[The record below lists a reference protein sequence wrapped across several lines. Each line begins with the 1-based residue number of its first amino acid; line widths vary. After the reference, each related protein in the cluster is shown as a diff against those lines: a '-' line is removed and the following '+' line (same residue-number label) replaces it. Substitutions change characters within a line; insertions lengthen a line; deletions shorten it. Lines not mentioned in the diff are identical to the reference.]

1 MRNFNTYTLYK
12 LLFSLLMIVTFQFNS
27 FGQKLEN
34 WLKAGDQSFYVEKDY
49 RTAFNFYQAA
59 TNYDSTRVDIW
70 VKMAESA
77 RNMQGLQTARSI
89 YDKVLRFPDSVVTA
103 ENNFYSAWINMRL
116 ADYKGAQKNLQ
127 SYFRKAKEGDPLK
140 NKALM
145 MESSCNRILKE
156 YANYSNVPEQT
167 KKIST
172 SNDCLEAEF
181 GAVAYKNDLIY
192 AKFSEKER
200 VTSKKDSIAFVS
212 NLRLMNSQG
221 DTNWLPQLAVPN
233 KLISGVTFLPENTGL
248 YYCLCDKVNLMEV
261 RCDIYFRKFNEDGGV
276 GEPLKIAANASGF
289 STQHPAVGK
298 DINGKLW
305 LYFSSNRP
313 GGKGKDDLYRAA
325 VLENGEVDAP
335 ENLSTLNTSEEDVT
349 PFFHTPTQRLYF
361 STQGRFTFGGYD
373 VYASSPTLN
382 DWSNPM
388 NMGIQMNASSDDL
401 FFSLSE
407 KGING
412 WLTVRGEKG
421 SSCTTEVPDAC
432 CYNLVTWEM
441 PMRKVRILA
450 RNANDSSLIRDANLS
465 VQNLPSGIVEKVD
478 VSYGNWPYFSWNSS
492 DNYAV
497 GIQSDGFDPYQGELN
512 IAGFP
517 FEGDTVVIELYLNP
531 TIIEL
536 QVLTFDDRTKE
547 ALNGTTVNLLK
558 WIDTK
563 NAVDNIQTNE
573 KGNSFTFS
581 VIQNHK
587 YKLIAS
593 KENYESVEK
602 DISFNLSDVKGLGKK
617 ITIEVYL
624 KPPLSTPVALY
635 FDNDIPKA
643 KEMKI
648 KGTENYVE
656 LSNTYF
662 NQKESFIS
670 NFTKVLPEAEKFILN
685 EQYDLFFDR
694 EVKMGTVSLEYLS
707 KAIAAKLGEG
717 KKLEI
722 TLSGFASPLG
732 SISSNKLLSDRRIK
746 TIQNYLLQ
754 SNQGKLAESVKNG
767 QLKFIT
773 SAYGENKS
781 KKQVSDNPMDK
792 RNSVFSLVASV
803 ERRVEILVKILN

>member
-1 MRNFNTYTLYK
+1 MRNFNTYTFHK
-12 LLFSLLMIVTFQFNS
+12 LLFSLLMIGTFQFNS

-89 YDKVLRFPDSVVTA
+89 YDKVLSFPDSVVTA
-103 ENNFYSAWINMRL
+103 ENYFYSAWINMRL

-181 GAVAYKNDLIY
+181 AAVAYKNDLVY
-192 AKFSEKER
+192 AKFSEKDR
-200 VTSKKDSIAFVS
+200 ASSKKDSIAFVS

-261 RCDIYFRKFNEDGGV
+261 RCDIYFRKFNENGGV

-517 FEGDTVVIELYLNP
+517 FAGDTVVIELYLNP

-754 SNQGKLAESVKNG
+754 SNQGKLTESVKNG

>member
-1 MRNFNTYTLYK
+1 MRNFNTYTFHK
-12 LLFSLLMIVTFQFNS
+12 LLFSLLMIGTFQFNS

-89 YDKVLRFPDSVVTA
+89 YDKVLSFPDSVVTA
-103 ENNFYSAWINMRL
+103 ENYFYSAWINMRL

-181 GAVAYKNDLIY
+181 AAVAYKNDLVY
-192 AKFSEKER
+192 AKFSEKDR
-200 VTSKKDSIAFVS
+200 ASSKKDSIAFVS

-261 RCDIYFRKFNEDGGV
+261 RCDIYFRKFNENGGV

-465 VQNLPSGIVEKVD
+465 VQNLPSGTVEKVD

-497 GIQSDGFDPYQGELN
+497 GVQSDGFDPYQGELN

-517 FEGDTVVIELYLNP
+517 FAGDTVVIELYLNP

-563 NAVDNIQTNE
+563 NALDNIQTNE

-732 SISSNKLLSDRRIK
+732 SVSSNKLLSDRRIK

-754 SNQGKLAESVKNG
+754 SNQGKLTESVKNG

>member
-1 MRNFNTYTLYK
+1 MRNFNTYTFHK
-12 LLFSLLMIVTFQFNS
+12 LLFSLLMIGTFQFNS

-89 YDKVLRFPDSVVTA
+89 YDKVLSFPDSVVTA
-103 ENNFYSAWINMRL
+103 ENYFYSAWINMRL

-181 GAVAYKNDLIY
+181 GAVAYKNDLVY
-192 AKFSEKER
+192 AKFSEKDR
-200 VTSKKDSIAFVS
+200 ASSKKDSIAFVS

-233 KLISGVTFLPENTGL
+233 KLISGVTFLPGNTGL
-248 YYCLCDKVNLMEV
+248 YYCLCDKLNLMEV
-261 RCDIYFRKFNEDGGV
+261 RCDIYFRKFNENGSV

-465 VQNLPSGIVEKVD
+465 VQNLPSGTVEKVD

-497 GIQSDGFDPYQGELN
+497 GVQSDGFDPYQGELN

-517 FEGDTVVIELYLNP
+517 FAGDTVVIELYLNP

-563 NAVDNIQTNE
+563 NALDNIQTNE

-754 SNQGKLAESVKNG
+754 SNQGKLTESVKNG

>member
-1 MRNFNTYTLYK
+1 MRNFNTYTFYK
-12 LLFSLLMIVTFQFNS
+12 LLFSFLMIGTFQFNS

-89 YDKVLRFPDSVVTA
+89 YDKVLLFPDSVVTA
-103 ENNFYSAWINMRL
+103 ENYFYSAWINMRL

-145 MESSCNRILKE
+145 MDGSCSRILKD
-156 YANYSNVPEQT
+156 YANYTNVPEQT

-181 GAVAYKNDLIY
+181 GAVAYKNDLVY
-192 AKFSEKER
+192 AKFSENER

-212 NLRLMNSQG
+212 NLRLMSSQG
-221 DTNWLPQLAVPN
+221 DTNWLPQLATPN

-261 RCDIYFRKFNEDGGV
+261 RCDIYFRKFNENGGV

-313 GGKGKDDLYRAA
+313 GGKGKDDLYRAG
-325 VLENGEVDAP
+325 VLENGEVEAP
-335 ENLSTLNTSEEDVT
+335 ENLTSLNTTEEDVT

-373 VYASSPTLN
+373 VYASSSTLN
-382 DWSNPM
+382 GWTSPM
-388 NMGIQMNASSDDL
+388 NMGVQMNASSDDL

-432 CYNLVTWEM
+432 CYNLVTWDM

-450 RNANDSSLIRDANLS
+450 RNANDSSLIREANLS
-465 VQNLPSGIVEKVD
+465 VQSLPSGTIEKVD

-497 GIQSDGFDPYQGELN
+497 GVQSDGFDPYQGELN

-517 FEGDTVVIELYLNP
+517 YAGDTVIIEVYLQP
-531 TIIEL
+531 TVIEL

-558 WIDTK
+558 WVDTK
-563 NAVDNIQTNE
+563 NSVDNIQTNE

-581 VIQNHK
+581 VIQNHQ
-587 YKLIAS
+587 YTLIAS

-602 DISFNLSDVKGLGKK
+602 AISFTLSDVKGLGKK

-643 KEMKI
+643 KQMKI
-648 KGTENYVE
+648 KGTENYIE
-656 LSNTYF
+656 LSNTYYD
-662 NQKESFIS
+662 QKESFIS

-685 EQYDLFFDR
+685 EQYDLFFNR
-694 EVKMGTVSLEYLS
+694 EVKMGTLSLEYLS

-732 SISSNKLLSDRRIK
+732 SVSSNKLLSDRRIK

-754 SNQGKLAESVKNG
+754 SNEGKLAASVKNG
-767 QLKFIT
+767 QLTFVS
-773 SAYGENKS
+773 SAYGEIKS

>member
-12 LLFSLLMIVTFQFNS
+12 LLFSFLLIGTFQFNS
-27 FGQKLEN
+27 YGQKLEN

-103 ENNFYSAWINMRL
+103 ENYFYSAWINMRL
-116 ADYKGAQKNLQ
+116 ADYNGAQKNLQ
-127 SYFRKAKEGDPLK
+127 SYFRKAKEGDLLK

-145 MESSCNRILKE
+145 MEASCSRIIKE
-156 YANYSNVPEQT
+156 YANYTNVPGQT

-181 GAVAYKNDLIY
+181 GAVAYKNDLVY
-192 AKFSEKER
+192 AKFSENDR

-261 RCDIYFRKFNEDGGV
+261 RCDIFFRKFNENGGV
-276 GEPLKIAANASGF
+276 GEPLKISANASGF

-298 DINGKLW
+298 DNNGKLW

-335 ENLSTLNTSEEDVT
+335 ENLVTLNTSEEDVT

-373 VYASSPTLN
+373 VYASSPTSN
-382 DWSNPM
+382 GWTNPM
-388 NMGIQMNASSDDL
+388 NMGVQMNASSDDL

-407 KGING
+407 KGTNG

-432 CYNLVTWEM
+432 CYNLVSWEM

-450 RNANDSSLIRDANLS
+450 RNANDSSLIREANLS
-465 VQNLPSGIVEKVD
+465 VQSLPSGTAEKVD

-492 DNYAV
+492 ENYAV
-497 GIQSDGFDPYQGELN
+497 GVQSDGFDPYQGELN
-512 IAGFP
+512 IAGYP
-517 FEGDTVVIELYLNP
+517 FTGDTVVIEVYLNP
-531 TIIEL
+531 TVIEL

-563 NAVDNIQTNE
+563 NSVDNIQTNE

-587 YKLIAS
+587 YKLIAN

-602 DISFNLSDVKGLGKK
+602 DISFTLSDVKGLGKK

-643 KEMKI
+643 KQMKI
-648 KGTENYVE
+648 KGTENYIE

-662 NQKESFIS
+662 NQKESFVS
-670 NFTKVLPEAEKFILN
+670 NFTKVLPEAEKFILT
-685 EQYDLFFDR
+685 EQYDLFFNR

-732 SISSNKLLSDRRIK
+732 SAAANKLLSDRRIK

-767 QLKFIT
+767 QLTFIT

>member
-12 LLFSLLMIVTFQFNS
+12 LLFSLLMIGTFQFNS

-103 ENNFYSAWINMRL
+103 ENYFYSAWINMRL
-116 ADYKGAQKNLQ
+116 ADYNGAQKNLQ

-140 NKALM
+140 NRALM
-145 MESSCNRILKE
+145 MEGSSSRILKD
-156 YANYSNVPEQT
+156 YANYTNVPEQT

-181 GAVAYKNDLIY
+181 GAVAYKNDLVY
-192 AKFSEKER
+192 AKFSEKDR

-261 RCDIYFRKFNEDGGV
+261 RCDIYFRKFNENGGV

-335 ENLSTLNTSEEDVT
+335 ENLTSLNTSEEDVT

-373 VYASSPTLN
+373 VYASSPTSN
-382 DWSNPM
+382 GWSNPM
-388 NMGIQMNASSDDL
+388 NMGLQMNASSDDL

-407 KGING
+407 KGTNG

-465 VQNLPSGIVEKVD
+465 VQSLPSGTAEKVD

-497 GIQSDGFDPYQGELN
+497 RIQSDGFDPYQGELN

-517 FEGDTVVIELYLNP
+517 FEGDTVIVEVYLNP
-531 TIIEL
+531 TVIEL

-587 YKLIAS
+587 YKLIAN

-602 DISFNLSDVKGLGKK
+602 DISFTLSDVKGLGKK

-643 KEMKI
+643 KQMKI

-656 LSNTYF
+656 LSNSYF
-662 NQKESFIS
+662 NQKESFVS
-670 NFTKVLPEAEKFILN
+670 NFTKVLPEAEKFILT
-685 EQYDLFFDR
+685 EQYDLFFNR

-707 KAIAAKLGEG
+707 KAIAAKLEEG

-732 SISSNKLLSDRRIK
+732 SAAANKLLSDRRIK

-767 QLKFIT
+767 QLTFVS
-773 SAYGENKS
+773 SAYGEIKS
-781 KKQVSDNPMDK
+781 PKQVSDNPMDK

>member
-1 MRNFNTYTLYK
+1 MRNYNTHTFYK
-12 LLFSLLMIVTFQFNS
+12 LLFSFLLIGTFQYNS

-34 WLKAGDQSFYVEKDY
+34 WLKAGDQSFFVEKDY

-89 YDKVLRFPDSVVTA
+89 YDKVLLFPDSVVTA
-103 ENNFYSAWINMRL
+103 ENYFYSAWINMRL

-145 MESSCNRILKE
+145 MDGGCSRILKD
-156 YANYSNVPEQT
+156 YANYTNVPEQT

-181 GAVAYKNDLIY
+181 GAVAYKNDLVY
-192 AKFSEKER
+192 AKFSENDR

-221 DTNWLPQLAVPN
+221 DTNWLPQLAMPN

-261 RCDIYFRKFNEDGGV
+261 RCDIYFRKFNENGGV
-276 GEPLKIAANASGF
+276 GEPLKIAANANGF

-298 DINGKLW
+298 DMNGKLW

-325 VLENGEVDAP
+325 VLENGEVEAP
-335 ENLSTLNTSEEDVT
+335 ENLTTLNTSEEDVT
-349 PFFHTPTQRLYF
+349 PFFHSPTQRLYF

-373 VYASSPTLN
+373 VYASSSSLN
-382 DWSNPM
+382 GWTNPM
-388 NMGIQMNASSDDL
+388 NMGVQMNASSDDL

-432 CYNLVTWEM
+432 CYNLVTWDM

-450 RNANDSSLIRDANLS
+450 RNANDSSLIREANLS
-465 VQNLPSGIVEKVD
+465 VQSLPSGTVEKVD

-497 GIQSDGFDPYQGELN
+497 GVQSDGFDPYQGELN

-517 FEGDTVVIELYLNP
+517 YVGDTVIIEVYLQP
-531 TIIEL
+531 TVIEL

-563 NAVDNIQTNE
+563 NSVDNIQTNE

-587 YKLIAS
+587 YTLVAS

-602 DISFNLSDVKGLGKK
+602 AISFTLSDVKGLGKK

-643 KEMKI
+643 KQMKI

-656 LSNTYF
+656 LSNTYY

-670 NFTKVLPEAEKFILN
+670 NFTEVLPEAEKFILN
-685 EQYDLFFDR
+685 EQYDLFFNR

-732 SISSNKLLSDRRIK
+732 SVSSNKLLSDRRIK

-754 SNQGKLAESVKNG
+754 SNEGKLAASVKNG
-767 QLKFIT
+767 QLTFVS
-773 SAYGENKS
+773 SAYGEIKS

>member
-1 MRNFNTYTLYK
+1 
-12 LLFSLLMIVTFQFNS
+12 
-27 FGQKLEN
+27 
-34 WLKAGDQSFYVEKDY
+34 
-49 RTAFNFYQAA
+49 
-59 TNYDSTRVDIW
+59 
-70 VKMAESA
+70 
-77 RNMQGLQTARSI
+77 LQTARSI

-103 ENNFYSAWINMRL
+103 ENYFYSAWINMRL
-116 ADYKGAQKNLQ
+116 ADYNGAQKNLQ

-145 MESSCNRILKE
+145 MEAGCSRIIKE
-156 YANYSNVPEQT
+156 YANYTNVPGQT

-181 GAVAYKNDLIY
+181 GAVAYKNDLVY
-192 AKFSEKER
+192 AKFSENDR

-261 RCDIYFRKFNEDGGV
+261 RCDIFFRKFNENGGV
-276 GEPLKIAANASGF
+276 GEPLKISANASGF

-298 DINGKLW
+298 DNNGKLW

-335 ENLSTLNTSEEDVT
+335 ENLVTLNTSEEDVT
-349 PFFHTPTQRLYF
+349 PFFHSPTQRIYF

-373 VYASSPTLN
+373 VYASSPTSN
-382 DWSNPM
+382 GWTNPM
-388 NMGIQMNASSDDL
+388 NMGVQMNASSDDL

-407 KGING
+407 KGTNG

-432 CYNLVTWEM
+432 CYNLVTWDM

-450 RNANDSSLIRDANLS
+450 RNANDSSLIREANLS
-465 VQNLPSGIVEKVD
+465 VQSLPSGIAEKVD

-497 GIQSDGFDPYQGELN
+497 GVQSDGFDPYQGELN

-517 FEGDTVVIELYLNP
+517 FAGDTVIIEVYLKP
-531 TIIEL
+531 TVIEL

-547 ALNGTTVNLLK
+547 PLNGTTVNLLK

-563 NAVDNIQTNE
+563 NSVDNIQTNM

-587 YKLIAS
+587 YTLVAS

-602 DISFNLSDVKGLGKK
+602 AISFTLSDVKGLGKK

-670 NFTKVLPEAEKFILN
+670 NFTKVLPEAEKFVLN
-685 EQYDLFFDR
+685 EQYDLFFSR
-694 EVKMGTVSLEYLS
+694 EVKMGTISLEYLS
-707 KAIAAKLGEG
+707 NAIAAKLGEG
-717 KKLEI
+717 KKMEI

-732 SISSNKLLSDRRIK
+732 SVSSNKLLSDRRIK

-754 SNQGKLAESVKNG
+754 SNQGKLAASVKNG

-773 SAYGENKS
+773 SAYGEIKS

>member
-12 LLFSLLMIVTFQFNS
+12 LLFSFLLIGTFQFNS

-103 ENNFYSAWINMRL
+103 ENYFYSAWINMRL
-116 ADYKGAQKNLQ
+116 ADYSGAQKNLQ

-145 MESSCNRILKE
+145 MEGSSSRILKD
-156 YANYSNVPEQT
+156 YANYTNVPGQT

-181 GAVAYKNDLIY
+181 GAVAYKNDLVY
-192 AKFSEKER
+192 AKFSENER

-261 RCDIYFRKFNEDGGV
+261 RCDIYFRKFNENGGV
-276 GEPLKIAANASGF
+276 GEPLKISANSNGF

-298 DINGKLW
+298 DMNGKLW

-325 VLENGEVDAP
+325 VLENGEVEAP
-335 ENLSTLNTSEEDVT
+335 ENLTTLNTSEEEVT
-349 PFFHTPTQRLYF
+349 PFFHSPTQRLYF

-373 VYASSPTLN
+373 VYSSSPTLN
-382 DWSNPM
+382 GWTNPM
-388 NMGIQMNASSDDL
+388 NMGVQMNASSDDL

-407 KGING
+407 KGTNG

-432 CYNLVTWEM
+432 CYNLVTWDM
-441 PMRKVRILA
+441 PIRKVRILA
-450 RNANDSSLIRDANLS
+450 HNASDSSLIREANLS
-465 VQNLPSGIVEKVD
+465 VQSLPSGTAEKVD

-497 GIQSDGFDPYQGELN
+497 GVQSDGFDPYQGELN
-512 IAGFP
+512 IAGYP
-517 FEGDTVVIELYLNP
+517 FTGDTVVIEVYLNP
-531 TIIEL
+531 TVIEL

-563 NAVDNIQTNE
+563 NTVDNIQTNE

-587 YKLIAS
+587 YKLVAS
-593 KENYESVEK
+593 KDNYESVEK
-602 DISFNLSDVKGLGKK
+602 DISFTLSDVKGLGKK

-656 LSNTYF
+656 LSNTYY
-662 NQKESFIS
+662 NQKESFVS
-670 NFTKVLPEAEKFILN
+670 NFTKVLPEAEKFVLN

-722 TLSGFASPLG
+722 TLNGFASPLG
-732 SISSNKLLSDRRIK
+732 SASSNKLLSDRRIK

>member
-12 LLFSLLMIVTFQFNS
+12 LLFSFLLIGTFQFNS

-103 ENNFYSAWINMRL
+103 ENYFYSAWINMRL
-116 ADYKGAQKNLQ
+116 ADYSGAQKNLQ

-145 MESSCNRILKE
+145 MEGSSSRILKE
-156 YANYSNVPEQT
+156 YANYTNVPGQT

-181 GAVAYKNDLIY
+181 GAVAYKNDLVY
-192 AKFSEKER
+192 AKFSENER

-221 DTNWLPQLAVPN
+221 DTNWLPQLAIPN

-261 RCDIYFRKFNEDGGV
+261 RCDIYFRKFNENVGV
-276 GEPLKIAANASGF
+276 GEPLKISANSNGF

-298 DINGKLW
+298 DMNGKLW

-325 VLENGEVDAP
+325 VLENGEVEAP
-335 ENLSTLNTSEEDVT
+335 ENLTTLNTSEEEVT
-349 PFFHTPTQRLYF
+349 PFFHSPTQRLYF

-373 VYASSPTLN
+373 VYSSSPTLN
-382 DWSNPM
+382 GWTNPM
-388 NMGIQMNASSDDL
+388 NMGVQMNASSDDL

-407 KGING
+407 KGTNG

-432 CYNLVTWEM
+432 CYNLVTWDM
-441 PMRKVRILA
+441 PLRKVRILA
-450 RNANDSSLIRDANLS
+450 RNANDSSLIREANLS
-465 VQNLPSGIVEKVD
+465 VQSLPSGTAEKVD

-497 GIQSDGFDPYQGELN
+497 GVQSDGFDPYQGELN
-512 IAGFP
+512 IAGYP
-517 FEGDTVVIELYLNP
+517 FTGDSVVIEVYLNP
-531 TIIEL
+531 TVIEL

-563 NAVDNIQTNE
+563 NSVDNIQTNE

-587 YKLIAS
+587 YKLVAS
-593 KENYESVEK
+593 KDNYESVEK
-602 DISFNLSDVKGLGKK
+602 DISFTLSDVKGLGKK

-656 LSNTYF
+656 LSNTYY
-662 NQKESFIS
+662 NQKESFVS
-670 NFTKVLPEAEKFILN
+670 NFTKVLPEAEKFVLN

-722 TLSGFASPLG
+722 TLNGFASPLG
-732 SISSNKLLSDRRIK
+732 SASSNKLLSDRRIK

>member
-1 MRNFNTYTLYK
+1 
-12 LLFSLLMIVTFQFNS
+12 
-27 FGQKLEN
+27 
-34 WLKAGDQSFYVEKDY
+34 
-49 RTAFNFYQAA
+49 
-59 TNYDSTRVDIW
+59 
-70 VKMAESA
+70 
-77 RNMQGLQTARSI
+77 
-89 YDKVLRFPDSVVTA
+89 
-103 ENNFYSAWINMRL
+103 
-116 ADYKGAQKNLQ
+116 
-127 SYFRKAKEGDPLK
+127 
-140 NKALM
+140 
-145 MESSCNRILKE
+145 
-156 YANYSNVPEQT
+156 
-167 KKIST
+167 
-172 SNDCLEAEF
+172 
-181 GAVAYKNDLIY
+181 
-192 AKFSEKER
+192 
-200 VTSKKDSIAFVS
+200 
-212 NLRLMNSQG
+212 
-221 DTNWLPQLAVPN
+221 
-233 KLISGVTFLPENTGL
+233 
-248 YYCLCDKVNLMEV
+248 
-261 RCDIYFRKFNEDGGV
+261 
-276 GEPLKIAANASGF
+276 
-289 STQHPAVGK
+289 
-298 DINGKLW
+298 
-305 LYFSSNRP
+305 
-313 GGKGKDDLYRAA
+313 
-325 VLENGEVDAP
+325 
-335 ENLSTLNTSEEDVT
+335 
-349 PFFHTPTQRLYF
+349 
-361 STQGRFTFGGYD
+361 
-373 VYASSPTLN
+373 
-382 DWSNPM
+382 M
-388 NMGIQMNASSDDL
+388 NMGVQMNASSDDL

-407 KGING
+407 KGTNG

-432 CYNLVTWEM
+432 CYNLVTWDM
-441 PMRKVRILA
+441 PIRKVRILA
-450 RNANDSSLIRDANLS
+450 HNASDSSLIREANLS
-465 VQNLPSGIVEKVD
+465 VQSLPSGTAEKVD

-492 DNYAV
+492 DNYSV
-497 GIQSDGFDPYQGELN
+497 GVQSDGFDPYQGELN
-512 IAGFP
+512 IAGYP
-517 FEGDTVVIELYLNP
+517 YTGDTVVIDVFLNP
-531 TIIEL
+531 TVIEL

-563 NAVDNIQTNE
+563 NSVDNIQTNE

-587 YKLIAS
+587 YKLVAS
-593 KENYESVEK
+593 KNNYESVEK
-602 DISFNLSDVKGLGKK
+602 DISFTLSDVKGLGKK

-656 LSNTYF
+656 LSNTYY
-662 NQKESFIS
+662 NQKESFVS
-670 NFTKVLPEAEKFILN
+670 NFTKVLPEAEKFVLN

-722 TLSGFASPLG
+722 TLNGFASPLG
-732 SISSNKLLSDRRIK
+732 SASSNKLLSDRRIK

>member
-12 LLFSLLMIVTFQFNS
+12 LLFSFLLIGTFQFNS

-34 WLKAGDQSFYVEKDY
+34 WLKAADQSFYVEKDY

-103 ENNFYSAWINMRL
+103 ENYFYSAWINMRL
-116 ADYKGAQKNLQ
+116 ADYNGAQKNLQ
-127 SYFRKAKEGDPLK
+127 SYFRKAKDGDLLK

-145 MESSCNRILKE
+145 MEASCSRIIKE
-156 YANYSNVPEQT
+156 YANYTNVPGQT

-181 GAVAYKNDLIY
+181 GAVAYKNDLVY
-192 AKFSEKER
+192 AKFSENDR

-261 RCDIYFRKFNEDGGV
+261 RCDIFFRKFNENGGV
-276 GEPLKIAANASGF
+276 GEPLKISANAGGF

-298 DINGKLW
+298 DNNGKLW

-335 ENLSTLNTSEEDVT
+335 ENLVTLNTSEEDVT

-373 VYASSPTLN
+373 VYASSPTSN
-382 DWSNPM
+382 GWTNPM
-388 NMGIQMNASSDDL
+388 NMGVQMNASSDDL

-407 KGING
+407 KGTNG

-432 CYNLVTWEM
+432 CYNLVTWDM

-450 RNANDSSLIRDANLS
+450 RNANDSSLIREANLS
-465 VQNLPSGIVEKVD
+465 VQSLPSGTAEKVD

-492 DNYAV
+492 ENYAV
-497 GIQSDGFDPYQGELN
+497 GVQSDGFDPYQGDLN
-512 IAGFP
+512 IAGYP
-517 FEGDTVVIELYLNP
+517 FTGDTVVIEVYLNP
-531 TIIEL
+531 TVIEL

-563 NAVDNIQTNE
+563 NSVDNIQTNE
-573 KGNSFTFS
+573 KGNSFTFP

-587 YKLIAS
+587 YKLVAS
-593 KENYESVEK
+593 KDNYESVEK
-602 DISFNLSDVKGLGKK
+602 DISFTLSDVKGLGKK

-624 KPPLSTPVALY
+624 KPPLSTPIALY

-656 LSNTYF
+656 LSNTYY

-670 NFTKVLPEAEKFILN
+670 NFTKVLPEAEKFVLN
-685 EQYDLFFDR
+685 EQYDLFFNR

-722 TLSGFASPLG
+722 NLSGFASPLG
-732 SISSNKLLSDRRIK
+732 SASSNKLLSDRRIK

>member
-1 MRNFNTYTLYK
+1 MRNFNTYTFHK
-12 LLFSLLMIVTFQFNS
+12 LLFSLLMIGTFQFNS

-89 YDKVLRFPDSVVTA
+89 YDKVLSFPDSVVTA
-103 ENNFYSAWINMRL
+103 ENYFYSAWINMRL

-181 GAVAYKNDLIY
+181 AAVAYKNDLVY
-192 AKFSEKER
+192 AKFSEKDR
-200 VTSKKDSIAFVS
+200 ASSKKDSIAFVS

-261 RCDIYFRKFNEDGGV
+261 RCDIYFRKFNENGGV

-289 STQHPAVGK
+289 STQHPSVGK

-465 VQNLPSGIVEKVD
+465 VQILPSGTVEKVD

-497 GIQSDGFDPYQGELN
+497 GVQSDGFDPYQGELN

-517 FEGDTVVIELYLNP
+517 FAGDTVVIELYLNP

-563 NAVDNIQTNE
+563 NALDNIQTNE

-754 SNQGKLAESVKNG
+754 SNQGKLTESVKNG

>member
-1 MRNFNTYTLYK
+1 M
-12 LLFSLLMIVTFQFNS
+12 
-27 FGQKLEN
+27 
-34 WLKAGDQSFYVEKDY
+34 
-49 RTAFNFYQAA
+49 
-59 TNYDSTRVDIW
+59 
-70 VKMAESA
+70 
-77 RNMQGLQTARSI
+77 
-89 YDKVLRFPDSVVTA
+89 
-103 ENNFYSAWINMRL
+103 
-116 ADYKGAQKNLQ
+116 
-127 SYFRKAKEGDPLK
+127 
-140 NKALM
+140 
-145 MESSCNRILKE
+145 
-156 YANYSNVPEQT
+156 
-167 KKIST
+167 
-172 SNDCLEAEF
+172 
-181 GAVAYKNDLIY
+181 
-192 AKFSEKER
+192 
-200 VTSKKDSIAFVS
+200 
-212 NLRLMNSQG
+212 
-221 DTNWLPQLAVPN
+221 
-233 KLISGVTFLPENTGL
+233 
-248 YYCLCDKVNLMEV
+248 
-261 RCDIYFRKFNEDGGV
+261 
-276 GEPLKIAANASGF
+276 
-289 STQHPAVGK
+289 
-298 DINGKLW
+298 
-305 LYFSSNRP
+305 
-313 GGKGKDDLYRAA
+313 
-325 VLENGEVDAP
+325 LENGEVDVP
-335 ENLSTLNTSEEDVT
+335 ENLVTLNTSEEDIT
-349 PFFHTPTQRLYF
+349 PFFHSATQRLYF

-382 DWSNPM
+382 GWTNPM

-407 KGING
+407 KGTNG

-432 CYNLVTWEM
+432 CYNLVSWEM
-441 PMRKVRILA
+441 PLRKVKILA
-450 RNANDSSLIRDANLS
+450 RNASDSSIIREANLS
-465 VQNLPSGIVEKVD
+465 VQSLPSGTTEKVD

-492 DNYAV
+492 ENYAV
-497 GIQSDGFDPYQGELN
+497 GVQSDGFDPYQGELN
-512 IAGFP
+512 IAGYP
-517 FEGDTVVIELYLNP
+517 FTGDTVVIEVYLNP
-531 TIIEL
+531 TVIEL

-563 NAVDNIQTNE
+563 NSVDNIQTNE

-587 YKLIAS
+587 YKLVAS
-593 KENYESVEK
+593 KDNYESVEK
-602 DISFNLSDVKGLGKK
+602 DISFTFSDVKGLGKK

-670 NFTKVLPEAEKFILN
+670 NFTKVLPEDEKFILN
-685 EQYDLFFDR
+685 EQYDLFFNR

-707 KAIAAKLGEG
+707 NAIAAKLGEG

-732 SISSNKLLSDRRIK
+732 SASSNKLLSDRRIK

>member
-12 LLFSLLMIVTFQFNS
+12 LLFSFLLIGTFQFNS

-89 YDKVLRFPDSVVTA
+89 YDKVLRFPDSVLTA
-103 ENNFYSAWINMRL
+103 ENYFYSAWINMRL
-116 ADYKGAQKNLQ
+116 ADYSGAQKNLQ

-145 MESSCNRILKE
+145 MEGSSSRIIKE
-156 YANYSNVPEQT
+156 YANYTNVPGQT

-181 GAVAYKNDLIY
+181 GAVAYKNDLVY
-192 AKFSEKER
+192 AKFSENDR
-200 VTSKKDSIAFVS
+200 ITSKKDSIAFVS

-261 RCDIYFRKFNEDGGV
+261 RCDIYFRKFNENGGV
-276 GEPLKIAANASGF
+276 GEPLKISANSNGF

-298 DINGKLW
+298 DMNGKLW

-325 VLENGEVDAP
+325 VLENGEVEAP
-335 ENLSTLNTSEEDVT
+335 ENLTTLNTSEEEVT
-349 PFFHTPTQRLYF
+349 PFFHSPTQRLYF

-373 VYASSPTLN
+373 VYSSSPTLN
-382 DWSNPM
+382 GWTNPM
-388 NMGIQMNASSDDL
+388 NMGVQMNASSDDL

-407 KGING
+407 KGTNG

-432 CYNLVTWEM
+432 CYNLVTWDM
-441 PMRKVRILA
+441 PLRKVRILA
-450 RNANDSSLIRDANLS
+450 RNANDSSLIREANLS
-465 VQNLPSGIVEKVD
+465 VQSLPSGTAEKVD

-497 GIQSDGFDPYQGELN
+497 GVQSDGFDPYQGELN
-512 IAGFP
+512 IAGYP
-517 FEGDTVVIELYLNP
+517 FTGDTVVIEVYLNP
-531 TIIEL
+531 TVIEL

-563 NAVDNIQTNE
+563 NTVDNIQTNE

-587 YKLIAS
+587 YKLVAS
-593 KENYESVEK
+593 KDNYESVEK
-602 DISFNLSDVKGLGKK
+602 DISFTLSDVKGLGKK

-656 LSNTYF
+656 LSNTYY
-662 NQKESFIS
+662 NQKESFVS
-670 NFTKVLPEAEKFILN
+670 NFTKVLPEAEKFVLN

-722 TLSGFASPLG
+722 TLNGFASPLG
-732 SISSNKLLSDRRIK
+732 SASSNKLLSDRRIK

>member
-1 MRNFNTYTLYK
+1 
-12 LLFSLLMIVTFQFNS
+12 MIGTFHFNS

-89 YDKVLRFPDSVVTA
+89 YDKVLSFPDSVVTA
-103 ENNFYSAWINMRL
+103 ENYFYSAWINMRL

-181 GAVAYKNDLIY
+181 AAVAYKNDLVY
-192 AKFSEKER
+192 AKFSEKDR
-200 VTSKKDSIAFVS
+200 ASSKKDSIAFVS

-261 RCDIYFRKFNEDGGV
+261 RCDIYFRKFNENGGV

-465 VQNLPSGIVEKVD
+465 VQNLPSGTVEKVD

-497 GIQSDGFDPYQGELN
+497 GVQSDGFDPYQGELN

-517 FEGDTVVIELYLNP
+517 FAGDTVVIELYLNP

-563 NAVDNIQTNE
+563 NALDNIQTNE

-732 SISSNKLLSDRRIK
+732 SVSSNKLLSDRRIK

-754 SNQGKLAESVKNG
+754 SNQGKLTESVKNG

>member
-1 MRNFNTYTLYK
+1 MRNFNIYTLYK
-12 LLFSLLMIVTFQFNS
+12 LLFSFLLIGTFQFNS
-27 FGQKLEN
+27 YGQKLEN
-34 WLKAGDQSFYVEKDY
+34 WLKAADQSFYVEKDY

-103 ENNFYSAWINMRL
+103 ENYFYSAWINMRL
-116 ADYKGAQKNLQ
+116 ADYNGAQKNLQ
-127 SYFRKAKEGDPLK
+127 SYFRKAKDGDLLK

-145 MESSCNRILKE
+145 MEASCSRIIKE
-156 YANYSNVPEQT
+156 YANYTNVPGQT

-181 GAVAYKNDLIY
+181 GAVAYKNDLVY
-192 AKFSEKER
+192 AKFSEKEK

-221 DTNWLPQLAVPN
+221 DTNWMPQLAVPN

-261 RCDIYFRKFNEDGGV
+261 RCDIFFRKFNENGGV
-276 GEPLKIAANASGF
+276 GEPLKISANASGF

-298 DINGKLW
+298 DNNGKLW

-335 ENLSTLNTSEEDVT
+335 ENLVTLNTSEEDVT

-373 VYASSPTLN
+373 VYASSPTSN
-382 DWSNPM
+382 GWTNPM

-407 KGING
+407 KGTNG

-432 CYNLVTWEM
+432 CYNLVTWDM

-450 RNANDSSLIRDANLS
+450 RNANDSSLIREANLS
-465 VQNLPSGIVEKVD
+465 VQSLPSGIAEKVD

-497 GIQSDGFDPYQGELN
+497 GVQSDGFDPYQGELN
-512 IAGFP
+512 IAGYP
-517 FEGDTVVIELYLNP
+517 FAGDTVVIEVYLNP
-531 TIIEL
+531 TVIEL

-563 NAVDNIQTNE
+563 NSVDNIQTNE
-573 KGNSFTFS
+573 KGNSFIFS

-587 YKLIAS
+587 YKLVAS
-593 KENYESVEK
+593 KDNYESVEK
-602 DISFNLSDVKGLGKK
+602 DISFTLSDVKGLGKK

-624 KPPLSTPVALY
+624 KPPLSTPIALY

-656 LSNTYF
+656 LSNTYY

-670 NFTKVLPEAEKFILN
+670 NFTKVLPEAEKFVLN
-685 EQYDLFFDR
+685 EQYDLFFNR

-732 SISSNKLLSDRRIK
+732 SASSNKLLSDRRIK

>member
-1 MRNFNTYTLYK
+1 
-12 LLFSLLMIVTFQFNS
+12 MIGTFQLNS

-103 ENNFYSAWINMRL
+103 ENYFYSAWINMRL
-116 ADYKGAQKNLQ
+116 ADYNGAQKNLQ

-145 MESSCNRILKE
+145 MESNCSRILKD
-156 YANYSNVPEQT
+156 YANYTNIPEQT
-167 KKIST
+167 KKLTT

-181 GAVAYKNDLIY
+181 GAVAYKNDLVY
-192 AKFSEKER
+192 AKFSEKDR

-261 RCDIYFRKFNEDGGV
+261 RCDIYYRKFNENGGV

-298 DINGKLW
+298 DLNGKLW

-335 ENLSTLNTSEEDVT
+335 ENLTSLNTSEEDVT

-373 VYASSPTLN
+373 VYASSPTSN
-382 DWSNPM
+382 GWSNPM
-388 NMGIQMNASSDDL
+388 NMGVQMNASSDDL

-407 KGING
+407 KGTNG

-432 CYNLVTWEM
+432 CYNLVTWDM

-465 VQNLPSGIVEKVD
+465 VQSLPSGTAEKVD

-517 FEGDTVVIELYLNP
+517 FEGDTVIVEVYLNP
-531 TIIEL
+531 TVIEL

-587 YKLIAS
+587 YKLIAN
-593 KENYESVEK
+593 KENY
-602 DISFNLSDVKGLGKK
+602 
-617 ITIEVYL
+617 
-624 KPPLSTPVALY
+624 
-635 FDNDIPKA
+635 
-643 KEMKI
+643 
-648 KGTENYVE
+648 
-656 LSNTYF
+656 
-662 NQKESFIS
+662 
-670 NFTKVLPEAEKFILN
+670 
-685 EQYDLFFDR
+685 
-694 EVKMGTVSLEYLS
+694 
-707 KAIAAKLGEG
+707 
-717 KKLEI
+717 
-722 TLSGFASPLG
+722 
-732 SISSNKLLSDRRIK
+732 
-746 TIQNYLLQ
+746 
-754 SNQGKLAESVKNG
+754 
-767 QLKFIT
+767 
-773 SAYGENKS
+773 
-781 KKQVSDNPMDK
+781 
-792 RNSVFSLVASV
+792 
-803 ERRVEILVKILN
+803 

>member
-1 MRNFNTYTLYK
+1 MRNFNTYTFHK
-12 LLFSLLMIVTFQFNS
+12 LLFSLLMIGTFQFNS

-89 YDKVLRFPDSVVTA
+89 YDKVLSFPDSVVTA
-103 ENNFYSAWINMRL
+103 ENYFYSAWINMRL

-181 GAVAYKNDLIY
+181 AAVAYKNDLVY
-192 AKFSEKER
+192 AKFSEKDR
-200 VTSKKDSIAFVS
+200 ASSKKDSIAFVS

-261 RCDIYFRKFNEDGGV
+261 RCDIYFRKFNENGGV

-465 VQNLPSGIVEKVD
+465 VQNLPSGTVEKVD

-497 GIQSDGFDPYQGELN
+497 GVQSDGFDPYQGELN

-517 FEGDTVVIELYLNP
+517 FAGDTVVIELYLNP

-732 SISSNKLLSDRRIK
+732 SVSSNKLLSDRRIK

-754 SNQGKLAESVKNG
+754 SNQGKLTESVKNG

>member
-1 MRNFNTYTLYK
+1 MRNFNTYTFYK
-12 LLFSLLMIVTFQFNS
+12 LLFSFLLIGTFQLNS
-27 FGQKLEN
+27 FGQKLET
-34 WLKAGDQSFYVEKDY
+34 WLKAADQSFYVEKDY

-103 ENNFYSAWINMRL
+103 ENYFYSAWVNMRL
-116 ADYKGAQKNLQ
+116 ADYSGAQKNLQ

-145 MESSCNRILKE
+145 MESSSSRIVKE
-156 YANYSNVPEQT
+156 YANYTNVPGQT
-167 KKIST
+167 KRIST

-181 GAVAYKNDLIY
+181 GAVAYKNDLVY
-192 AKFSEKER
+192 AKFSENDR
-200 VTSKKDSIAFVS
+200 GTSKNDSIAFVS
-212 NLRLMNSQG
+212 NLRLMNSQV
-221 DTNWLPQLAVPN
+221 DINWLPQLAVPN

-261 RCDIYFRKFNEDGGV
+261 RCDIFFRKFDENGGV
-276 GEPLKIAANASGF
+276 GDPLKISANANGF

-298 DINGKLW
+298 DNNGKLW

-325 VLENGEVDAP
+325 VLENGEVDAA
-335 ENLSTLNTSEEDVT
+335 ENLTTLNTSEEDVT
-349 PFFHTPTQRLYF
+349 PFFHSPTQRLYF

-373 VYASSPTLN
+373 VYSSSPTLN
-382 DWSNPM
+382 GWTNPM
-388 NMGIQMNASSDDL
+388 NMGVQMNASSDDL

-407 KGING
+407 KGTNG

-432 CYNLVTWEM
+432 CYNLVTWDM
-441 PMRKVRILA
+441 PLRKVRILA
-450 RNANDSSLIRDANLS
+450 RNANDSSLIREANLS
-465 VQNLPSGIVEKVD
+465 VQSLPSGIAEKVD

-492 DNYAV
+492 DNYSV
-497 GIQSDGFDPYQGELN
+497 GVQSDGFDPYQEELN
-512 IAGFP
+512 IAGYP
-517 FEGDTVVIELYLNP
+517 YTGDTVVIEVYLNP
-531 TIIEL
+531 TVIEL
-536 QVLTFDDRTKE
+536 QVLTFDDKTKE

-563 NAVDNIQTNE
+563 NSVDNIQTNE

-587 YKLIAS
+587 YKLVAS
-593 KENYESVEK
+593 KNNYESVEK
-602 DISFNLSDVKGLGKK
+602 DISFTLSDVKGLGKK

-643 KEMKI
+643 KQMKI

-656 LSNTYF
+656 LSNTYY

-670 NFTKVLPEAEKFILN
+670 NFTKVLPEAEKFVLN
-685 EQYDLFFDR
+685 EQYDLFFNR

-707 KAIAAKLGEG
+707 KAIAEKLAEG

-732 SISSNKLLSDRRIK
+732 SVSSNKLLSDRRIK

-754 SNQGKLAESVKNG
+754 SNQDKLAESVKNG

>member
-1 MRNFNTYTLYK
+1 
-12 LLFSLLMIVTFQFNS
+12 MIGTFQFNS

-103 ENNFYSAWINMRL
+103 ENYFYSAWINMRL
-116 ADYKGAQKNLQ
+116 ADYNGAQKNLQ

-145 MESSCNRILKE
+145 MESNCSRILKD
-156 YANYSNVPEQT
+156 YANYTNIPEQT
-167 KKIST
+167 KKLTT

-181 GAVAYKNDLIY
+181 GAVAYKNDLVY
-192 AKFSEKER
+192 AKFSEKDR
-200 VTSKKDSIAFVS
+200 VTSKKDGIAFVS

-261 RCDIYFRKFNEDGGV
+261 RCDIYYRKFNENGGV

-298 DINGKLW
+298 DLNGKLW

-335 ENLSTLNTSEEDVT
+335 ENLTSLNTSEEDVT

-373 VYASSPTLN
+373 VYASSPTSN
-382 DWSNPM
+382 GWSNPM
-388 NMGIQMNASSDDL
+388 NMGVQMNASSDDL

-407 KGING
+407 KGTNG

-432 CYNLVTWEM
+432 CYNLVTWDM

-465 VQNLPSGIVEKVD
+465 VQSLPSGTAEKVD

-517 FEGDTVVIELYLNP
+517 FEGDTVIVEVYLNP
-531 TIIEL
+531 TVIEL

-587 YKLIAS
+587 YKLIAN

-602 DISFNLSDVKGLGKK
+602 DISFTLSDVKGLGKK

-670 NFTKVLPEAEKFILN
+670 NFTKVLPEAEKFVLN
-685 EQYDLFFDR
+685 EQYDLFFNR

-732 SISSNKLLSDRRIK
+732 SAAANKLLSDRRIK

-767 QLKFIT
+767 QLTFVS
-773 SAYGENKS
+773 SAYGEIKS
-781 KKQVSDNPMDK
+781 PKQVSDNPMDK

>member
-1 MRNFNTYTLYK
+1 
-12 LLFSLLMIVTFQFNS
+12 
-27 FGQKLEN
+27 
-34 WLKAGDQSFYVEKDY
+34 
-49 RTAFNFYQAA
+49 
-59 TNYDSTRVDIW
+59 
-70 VKMAESA
+70 
-77 RNMQGLQTARSI
+77 
-89 YDKVLRFPDSVVTA
+89 
-103 ENNFYSAWINMRL
+103 MRL

-181 GAVAYKNDLIY
+181 AAVAYKNDLVY
-192 AKFSEKER
+192 AKFSEKDR
-200 VTSKKDSIAFVS
+200 ASSKKDSIAFVS

-261 RCDIYFRKFNEDGGV
+261 RCDIYFRKFNENGGV

-465 VQNLPSGIVEKVD
+465 VQNLPSGTVEKVD

-497 GIQSDGFDPYQGELN
+497 GVQSDGFDPYKGELN

-517 FEGDTVVIELYLNP
+517 FAGDTVVIELYLNP

-754 SNQGKLAESVKNG
+754 SNQGKLTESVKNG

>member
-1 MRNFNTYTLYK
+1 MRNFNTYTFHK
-12 LLFSLLMIVTFQFNS
+12 LLFSVLMIGTFQFNS

-34 WLKAGDQSFYVEKDY
+34 WLKAGDQSFYLEKDY

-59 TNYDSTRVDIW
+59 TNYDSTRVEIW

-89 YDKVLRFPDSVVTA
+89 YDKVLSFPDSVVTA
-103 ENNFYSAWINMRL
+103 ENYFYSAWINMRL
-116 ADYKGAQKNLQ
+116 ADYSGAQKNLQ

-192 AKFSEKER
+192 AKFSEKDR
-200 VTSKKDSIAFVS
+200 ASSNKDSIAFVS

-221 DTNWLPQLAVPN
+221 DTNWLPQLAVSN
-233 KLISGVTFLPENTGL
+233 KLFSGVTFLPENTGL

-261 RCDIYFRKFNEDGGV
+261 RCDIYFRKFNENGGV

-349 PFFHTPTQRLYF
+349 PFFHAPTQRLYF

-465 VQNLPSGIVEKVD
+465 VQNLPSGTVEKVD

-497 GIQSDGFDPYQGELN
+497 GVQSDGFDPYQGELN

-517 FEGDTVVIELYLNP
+517 FAGDTVVIELYLNP

-563 NAVDNIQTNE
+563 NALDNIQTNE

-754 SNQGKLAESVKNG
+754 SNQGKLTESVKNG
-767 QLKFIT
+767 HLKFIT